1 MKMKAIYYFDEKTRR
16 LIGSDVIADDA
27 AVPENATLIEPIN
40 DDQTGMYDPTWNGV
54 KWVGITQEQ
63 WENEHK
69 DDPQP
74 DTPKPAP
81 TPEQMMINQL
91 GLRVAKL
98 EQQSKEGA

>member
-1 MKMKAIYYFDEKTRR
+1 MAVIYYFDKKTRK
-16 LIGSDVIADDA
+16 LTSSDIIADGA
-27 AVPENATLIEPIN
+27 AMPDNCTTIQPIN
-40 DDQTGMYDPTWNGV
+40 EDGSGMYDPTWNGV

-74 DTPKPAP
+74 DVSAPAP

>member
-1 MKMKAIYYFDEKTRR
+1 MKAIYYFDEKTRSF
-16 LIGSDVIADDA
+16 IGSDIIADDT

-40 DDQTGMYDPTWNGV
+40 DDLTGMYDPTWDGT

-63 WENEHK
+63 WENKHK
-69 DDPQP
+69 YDPQP
-74 DTPKPAP
+74 DVPELAP
-81 TPEQMMINQL
+81 TPEQLMINQL

>member
-1 MKMKAIYYFDEKTRR
+1 MKAIYYFDEKTRR
-16 LIGSDVIADDA
+16 FVGSDVIAENA
-27 AVPENATLIEPIN
+27 VVPENATLVEPIN
-40 DDQTGMYDPTWNGV
+40 DDLTGMYDPTWNGV

-74 DTPKPAP
+74 DMPAPVP
-81 TPEQMMINQL
+81 TPEQLAINQL

-98 EQQSKEGA
+98 EQSQSKEGA